1 MSRLHA
7 SRAMALAAAVALVGS
22 TGCVKRLA
30 VGALAR
36 AMSRGGAVY
45 ASDDDPELIRDALP
59 FALKT
64 YETLLAE
71 RPDHVGL
78 LTATCKGFT
87 QYGFAFVE
95 MEAERVEPDDFR
107 EALRLRERALHLYL
121 RARNYGLRALE
132 LDEPGITERL
142 QRQPDAAAAAFD
154 DPRQVERVFWT
165 GAAWGAAI
173 SVGLQHPELTADV
186 DAVRA
191 LARQALVLD
200 EDFEHGAIHTLMIS
214 LESLPEAMG
223 GSPERAREHFERAVE
238 LSGGKLAAPFVTFA
252 AGVPVAEQNREEF
265 VRLLETALA
274 IDPDASPEDRLAN
287 LVTQQRARLLLERI
301 DDLFL

>member
-1 MSRLHA
+1 MSSFR
-7 SRAMALAAAVALVGS
+7 MAVLAAALLLLGS

-30 VGALAR
+30 VGALAK
-36 AMSRGGAVY
+36 AMASGGAVY
-45 ASDDDPELIRDALP
+45 ASDNDPELIRDALP

-64 YETLLAE
+64 FETLLAE

-95 MEAERVEPDDFR
+95 VEAERVEADDFR
-107 EALRLRERALHLYL
+107 RALELRDRALRLYL
-121 RARNYGLRALE
+121 RARDYGLRALE
-132 LDEPGITERL
+132 IDAPGITERL
-142 QRQPDAAAAAFD
+142 QREPASAAATFD
-154 DPRQVERVFWT
+154 DPHQVERVFWT

-173 SVGLQHPELTADV
+173 SVGLKRPELTADI

-191 LARQALVLD
+191 LARQALLLD
-200 EDFEHGAIHTLMIS
+200 EDFERGAIHTLMIS

-223 GSPERAREHFERAVE
+223 GSPRRARDHFERAVE
-238 LSGGKLAAPFVTFA
+238 LSGGRLAAPFVTFA
-252 AGVPVAEQNREEF
+252 ASVPVAQQDRQEF

-274 IDPDASPEDRLAN
+274 IDPGASPDDRLAN
-287 LVTQQRARLLLERI
+287 LVTQQRARILLERI